1 MIDVNVSLSR
11 WPFRRLPDDKTHR
24 LVSKLKS
31 AGVTHAFA
39 GSFDA
44 LLHKDVA
51 AVNSRLADE
60 CKTHGDGLLLPF
72 GCVNP
77 MLPDW
82 REDVRRCHETHHMRG
97 IRLHPNYHGYT
108 LDQPEFAELLAL
120 AASRNLIVQL
130 SVMME
135 DERTQHPLLQVPAV
149 DTSPLAEVLKQH
161 PDLPLILL
169 NSQRDIR
176 GEALTNLAVSG
187 NTYFDIAMQ
196 ESIGGLTKLTNLVP
210 YERILFGSHAPF
222 FYHESATLK
231 LQESNLG
238 ETIRQA
244 ITVDNASKLLHQK

>member
-11 WPFRRLPDDKTHR
+11 WPFRRLPDDETPR
-24 LVSKLKS
+24 LVSRLKS

-51 AVNSRLADE
+51 AVNSRLFDE
-60 CKTHGDGLLLPF
+60 CNTHGDGLLLPF

-120 AASRNLIVQL
+120 ASQHKLIVQL
-130 SVMME
+130 SLMLE
-135 DERTQHPLLQVPAV
+135 DERTQHPLMQVPAV
-149 DTSPLAEVLKQH
+149 DTSPLPEVLKQH
-161 PDLPLILL
+161 PNLPLILL
-169 NSQRDIR
+169 NSGRSLH
-176 GEALTNLAVSG
+176 GEALTQLANSG
-187 NTYFDIAMQ
+187 NVYFDIAMQ
-196 ESIGGLTKLTNLVP
+196 ESVGGLTKLTKLVP
-210 YERILFGSHAPF
+210 HERILFGSHAPF
-222 FYHESATLK
+222 FYHDSATLK

-238 ETIRQA
+238 ETISQA
-244 ITVDNASKLLHQK
+244 IAFGNASQLQL